1 MEIFLIAHIL
11 GDFYFQSQKIAQL
24 KRKSKTDLYVHVAI
38 YTAVFLILSLLA
50 YCRWI
55 ECVLMTL
62 LVGITH
68 YLIDYSKVKV
78 ETNFRIPRIYVFFV
92 DQLLHIFILWLAYQ
106 VVSAYVPFYWIPT
119 EFDIHDVMQY
129 VAAILVCGKP
139 ASIMISLFFKYV
151 PKTIEDSLP
160 KDDKVRV
167 QEIARIGSW
176 IGVLERQIIL
186 ILATLGQYGAIGFVL
201 TAKSIAR
208 HKQLNEP
215 AFAEKYLLG
224 TLLSSF
230 IALICSVLCTLF

>member
-1 MEIFLIAHIL
+1 
-11 GDFYFQSQKIAQL
+11 
-24 KRKSKTDLYVHVAI
+24 
-38 YTAVFLILSLLA
+38 
-50 YCRWI
+50 
-55 ECVLMTL
+55 
-62 LVGITH
+62 
-68 YLIDYSKVKV
+68 
-78 ETNFRIPRIYVFFV
+78 
-92 DQLLHIFILWLAYQ
+92 
-106 VVSAYVPFYWIPT
+106 VVRAYVPFYWIPT

-129 VAAILVCGKP
+129 IAAILVCGKP

-160 KDDKVRV
+160 KDDKERV
-167 QEIARIGSW
+167 QETARIGSW

-186 ILATLGQYGAIGFVL
+186 ILASLGQYGAIGFVL